1 MGKGNSVKR
10 QIKYAIA
17 KALFWVPDDVMLRI
31 QYYVLKRRKLNLKN
45 PQRFSEKVQWY
56 KAYYHN
62 PEMLECVD
70 KYRVRQYVTKKLGTD
85 KYLNELY
92 QLCDDASQIN
102 FDALPEKFVI
112 KTTDGGDG
120 ANVLICKNKAELN
133 VEEAIREINSWRNK
147 KYYVISREWAYKGA
161 KQSKVIVEK
170 FLESDENADGSI
182 DDYKF
187 VCYDGKF
194 RFLWLDKFRFSNHH
208 RTFYDEHLNWLPGRE
223 LDYPAPDQ
231 AYPLPDN
238 MQEMIEV
245 AEKLAQGFPLARVDL
260 YNIKGQIIFG
270 EMTFYPVSGYGVFGT
285 DAFDYELGKYFDIKS
300 LQAQKEQ

>member
-1 MGKGNSVKR
+1 MNKNLKR
-10 QIKYAIA
+10 KIKYAIA

-70 KYRVRQYVTKKLGTD
+70 KYRVRQYVEKKLGTD

-92 QLCDDASQIN
+92 QLCDDASQID

-133 VEEAIREINSWRNK
+133 IEETIKEINSWRNK
-147 KYYVISREWAYKGA
+147 KYYVISREK
-161 KQSKVIVEK
+161 
-170 FLESDENADGSI
+170 
-182 DDYKF
+182 
-187 VCYDGKF
+187 
-194 RFLWLDKFRFSNHH
+194 
-208 RTFYDEHLNWLPGRE
+208 
-223 LDYPAPDQ
+223 
-231 AYPLPDN
+231 
-238 MQEMIEV
+238 
-245 AEKLAQGFPLARVDL
+245 
-260 YNIKGQIIFG
+260 
-270 EMTFYPVSGYGVFGT
+270 
-285 DAFDYELGKYFDIKS
+285 
-300 LQAQKEQ
+300 